1 MEKKILLS
9 VLKLTN
15 RKPVSISMIVN
26 DSKVTSNKVT
36 MILKKFQKERF
47 LSLREQ
53 TAETN
58 SYGRIML
65 SVKAI
70 ELGADIENV
79 TSLLHWQEFEG
90 IAALALER
98 NNFLVNKNL
107 RFTYSGKRNEIDLVG
122 SKKPIVLCIDCKHW
136 HREVNS
142 SSLRNIISNQ
152 IKRTKSLMNL
162 LPNISTKLEFVS
174 WESVIFIPAV
184 LSLVSNRQKFYDS
197 VPIIP
202 ILQFQDFLN
211 QLRGNLEQLK
221 FFKKKFNHLD

>member
-1 MEKKILLS
+1 EG
-9 VLKLTN
+9 
-15 RKPVSISMIVN
+15 
-26 DSKVTSNKVT
+26 
-36 MILKKFQKERF
+36 F
-47 LSLREQ
+47 LFLREK
-53 TAETN
+53 TVKTN
-58 SYGRIML
+58 NYGRIML
-65 SVKAI
+65 SIRAI

-98 NNFLVNKNL
+98 NNFLVRKNL

-136 HREVNS
+136 HREVNL
-142 SSLRNIISNQ
+142 SSLRTIISNQ

-162 LPNISTKLEFVS
+162 LPHISINLEFVS
-174 WESVIFIPAV
+174 WESAIFIPAV
-184 LSLVSNRQKFYDS
+184 LCLVSNRQKFYDS
-197 VPIIP
+197 VPVIP

-221 FFKKKFNHLD
+221 FFKKNFNHLSLNS